1 MSGEIWLV
9 VGVQGAGKSTIAELL
24 AREFNPS
31 VHVRGGQFYR
41 WAVHGWVHHDDERRA
56 EARRMLELRYRLSA
70 MVADEY
76 VTEGFVAVVQDNIYG
91 EDVVN
96 WLRVVASRPRHLV
109 VLRPSTE
116 VVRQRDEGRRLA
128 TGKVAYGNEGVTIE
142 RLDAL
147 LGATTK
153 LGLWLDTSH
162 QTPRETVV
170 EVLER
175 RVEANVDE
183 FFVG

>member
-1 MSGEIWLV
+1 
-9 VGVQGAGKSTIAELL
+9 
-24 AREFNPS
+24 
-31 VHVRGGQFYR
+31 
-41 WAVHGWVHHDDERRA
+41 
-56 EARRMLELRYRLSA
+56 MLELRYRLSA